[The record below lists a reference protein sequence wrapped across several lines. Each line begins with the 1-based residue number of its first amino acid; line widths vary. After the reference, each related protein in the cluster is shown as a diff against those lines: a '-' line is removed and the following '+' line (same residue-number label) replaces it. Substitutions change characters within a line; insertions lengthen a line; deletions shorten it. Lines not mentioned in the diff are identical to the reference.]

1 MLETFAPTTFTA
13 APAARNRL
21 LAQLAPDDL
30 AKVTPYLELVELSFG
45 LILHEANTRIQNVY
59 FPTTGSVS
67 MMIVLPEGA
76 VEVGSVGNEGFV
88 GIAALLHADFIPT
101 RALVQAP
108 GQAYRMK
115 VGVFRMMIAESV
127 TMQQLFSRYTL
138 AFLNQVAQ
146 SVACNRLHS
155 LESRCARWLLMTH
168 DRIDGDQI
176 QLTQEALSYMLGV
189 HRPAVT
195 LAAGEL
201 QKAGFIDYTRGR
213 INITNRPGLES
224 AACVCYQIMR
234 RGFDDLPRS
243 EEAAPSAATCVS
255 QQQARFPN
263 AAGPAPSSASRD
275 IRSAPHPAG
284 SAP

>member
-1 MLETFAPTTFTA
+1 MPRRAQFLCRTGVLMLKTFE
-13 APAARNRL
+13 PAALAITPATRNRL
-21 LAQLAPDDL
+21 LAQLASDDL
-30 AKVTPYLELVELSFG
+30 ARVVPSLELVELSCG
-45 LILHEANTRIQNVY
+45 LILHEANARIQNVY

-67 MMIVLPEGA
+67 MLVVSPDGA
-76 VEVGSVGNEGFV
+76 VEVGSIGNEGFV

-108 GQAYRMK
+108 GQAYRMQ
-115 VGVFRMMIAESV
+115 VAVFRTMIAESD
-127 TMQQLFSRYTL
+127 TLLRLFSRYTL

-176 QLTQEALSYMLGV
+176 RLTQEFLSYMLGV

-195 LAAGEL
+195 LAAGVL

-213 INITNRPGLES
+213 INITNRPGLEG
-224 AACVCYQIMR
+224 AACACYGIMR
-234 RGFDDLPRS
+234 RGFDELLLS
-243 EEAAPSAATCVS
+243 GEA
-255 QQQARFPN
+255 
-263 AAGPAPSSASRD
+263 SSSIQLGERLA
-275 IRSAPHPAG
+275 
-284 SAP
+284 

>member
-1 MLETFAPTTFTA
+1 MLKTFDPATLA
-13 APAARNRL
+13 IAPATRNRL
-21 LAQLAPDDL
+21 LAQLTAHDL
-30 AKVTPYLELVELSFG
+30 AKVTPYLELVELKFG
-45 LILHEANTRIQNVY
+45 LILHEANARIKYVY

-67 MMIVLPEGA
+67 MMILSPEGA
-76 VEVGSVGNEGFV
+76 VEVGSIGNEGFA
-88 GIAALLHADFIPT
+88 GIAALLHADFIST

-115 VGVFRMMIAESV
+115 VAVFRMMISQSD

-146 SVACNRLHS
+146 SVACQRLHS

-195 LAAGEL
+195 LAVGVL
-201 QKAGFIDYTRGR
+201 QKAGFIDYTRGL
-213 INITNRPGLES
+213 INIVNRPGLEG
-224 AACVCYQIMR
+224 AACACYRIMR
-234 RGFDDLPRS
+234 EGFDDLLRS
-243 EEAAPSAATCVS
+243 GEALPGTVNFVSA
-255 QQQARFPN
+255 
-263 AAGPAPSSASRD
+263 
-275 IRSAPHPAG
+275 H
-284 SAP
+284 